1 MTQSVQAPILSETSQ
16 DREINCEV
24 ALEAAFGELV
34 AAALDQGWT
43 PQETAAALV
52 NIAAEHAQK
61 VDELVVDAS
70 PDHTA

>member
-1 MTQSVQAPILSETSQ
+1 MTQSVQAPLLSETSQ

-34 AAALDQGWT
+34 AAALAQGWT

-70 PDHTA
+70 PAHTA

>member
-1 MTQSVQAPILSETSQ
+1 MTQSVQAPLLPETSQ

-34 AAALDQGWT
+34 AAALAQGWT

-52 NIAAEHAQK
+52 NIAAEHAK
-61 VDELVVDAS
+61 KLTS
-70 PDHTA
+70 LS

>member
-1 MTQSVQAPILSETSQ
+1 MSQSVQAPILSETSK

-34 AAALDQGWT
+34 EAALAQGWT

-61 VDELVVDAS
+61 VDELAVDAS
-70 PDHTA
+70 PANAA

>member
-1 MTQSVQAPILSETSQ
+1 MTQSVQAPLLPETSQ

-24 ALEAAFGELV
+24 ALEVAFRELV
-34 AAALDQGWT
+34 AAALAQGWT

-70 PDHTA
+70 PAHTA

>member
-1 MTQSVQAPILSETSQ
+1 MTQSVQAPLLPETSK

-24 ALEAAFGELV
+24 ALEVAFGELV
-34 AAALDQGWT
+34 AAALAQGWT

-70 PDHTA
+70 PAHTA